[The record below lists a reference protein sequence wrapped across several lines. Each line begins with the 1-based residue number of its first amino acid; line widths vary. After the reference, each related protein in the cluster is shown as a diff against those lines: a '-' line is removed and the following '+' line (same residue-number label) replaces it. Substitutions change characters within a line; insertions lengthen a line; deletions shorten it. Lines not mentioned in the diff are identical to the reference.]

1 MKVSLSSAI
10 IIIEDMA
17 RTLDNQAQVD
27 LLSPGFSKAFGT
39 VPHRG
44 FLNKLE
50 KYGVKD
56 QVYD

>member
-1 MKVSLSSAI
+1 
-10 IIIEDMA
+10 MA